1 MAKEKPIIN
10 VVFVGHVDAGKSTTV
25 GRLMYDT
32 GKVGEQELKKLR
44 EEAVK
49 HGKAGFEFA

>member
-10 VVFVGHVDAGKSTTV
+10 IVFVGHVDAGKSTTV

-32 GKVGEQELKKLR
+32 GAVPENEMKKLR
-44 EEAVK
+44 EALNHEISA
-49 HGKAGFEFA
+49 